1 MSKYLIAALAACL
14 LLIYGGWQK
23 IQSQGKDIDTAR
35 DLVATLEAAAES
47 RRHTQRLLLELDTKH
62 TTELTNAQAD
72 LKRLRADVAAGERR
86 LSVIARCPAV
96 RTATTPTSVDDD
108 QARAEL
114 DPAHGQRIIG
124 ITADGDEG
132 LIALAGLQEY
142 VATVCLRGN
151 VK

>member
-1 MSKYLIAALAACL
+1 MNRYLIAALAACL

-23 IQSQGKDIDTAR
+23 IQGQARDIDTAR
-35 DLVATLEAAAES
+35 GQIATLEVAAES
-47 RRHTQRLLLELDTKH
+47 RRNTQRLLLELDTKH

-72 LKRLRADVAAGERR
+72 ITKLRADVAAGHRR
-86 LSVIARCPAV
+86 LSVKARCPAV
-96 RTATTPTSVDDD
+96 RASGTAAGVDDAE
-108 QARAEL
+108 ARAEL
-114 DPAHGQRIIG
+114 DPAAAGRIVG

-142 VATVCLRGN
+142 VTTVCLRGN

>member
-1 MSKYLIAALAACL
+1 MTRYLIAALVACL

-23 IQSQGKDIDTAR
+23 IQGQGRDIDTAR
-35 DLVATLEAAAES
+35 GQIATLEAAAES

-62 TTELTNAQAD
+62 TEDLTNAQAD
-72 LKRLRADVAAGERR
+72 NAKLRADVADGKRR
-86 LSVIARCPAV
+86 LSVIARCPTV
-96 RTATTPTSVDDD
+96 RTAATPAGVDDD

-114 DPAHGQRIIG
+114 DPAHGQRIVG

-142 VATVCLRGN
+142 VATVCLRGSG
-151 VK
+151 K

>member
-1 MSKYLIAALAACL
+1 MTRYLVVALVACL

-23 IQSQGKDIDTAR
+23 IQGQAKDIDTAR
-35 DLVATLEAAAES
+35 GQVATLEAAAES
-47 RRHTQRLLLELDTKH
+47 RRNTQRLLLELDTKH

-72 LKRLRADVAAGERR
+72 NAKLRADVAAGQRR
-86 LSVIARCPAV
+86 LSVKARCPSV
-96 RTATTPTSVDDD
+96 RTAATAAGMDDD

-114 DPAHGQRIIG
+114 DPAAAGRIVG

-142 VATVCLRGN
+142 ITTVCLRGA

>member
-1 MSKYLIAALAACL
+1 VTRYLIAALVACL

-23 IQSQGKDIDTAR
+23 IQGQAR
-35 DLVATLEAAAES
+35 DVDAALDQVATLEAAAES
-47 RRHTQRLLLELDTKH
+47 RRNTQRLLLELDTKH

-72 LKRLRADVAAGERR
+72 IKKLRADVADGRRR
-86 LSVIARCPAV
+86 LSVKARCPTV
-96 RTATTPTSVDDD
+96 RTASTAPGVDDAE
-108 QARAEL
+108 ARAEL

-142 VATVCLRGN
+142 VTTVCLRGAA
-151 VK
+151 K